1 MLNDPLSNTLS
12 AINNA
17 ERRGKKTCSVKPS
30 SKLIKNVLS
39 LLKDNHY
46 IGEFREVQD
55 TRGGVLEIQL
65 LGAVN
70 SCGAIKPRSTVRKE
84 DFEKWEKR
92 HLPAKDFGILIV
104 STPKGLMAHTEAK
117 RLGLGGALM
126 AYCY

>member
-17 ERRGKKTCSVKPS
+17 EQRGKKTCSVKPS

-46 IGEFREVQD
+46 IGEFKELQD
-55 TRGGVLEIQL
+55 NRGGILEIQL

-70 SCGAIKPRSTVRKE
+70 SCGAIKPRSSVKKE

-104 STPKGLMAHTEAK
+104 STPKGLMSHTEAK